1 MTIRYMGTKRHMVH
15 SVRDQILDLHPDGRV
30 VDLFS
35 GMGSVA
41 ESLSDSETP
50 VVTNDA
56 LEFTACFSRAKF
68 TGDRRADE
76 PRAVVQRLRARFIT
90 TRSSIRR
97 EFSEALD
104 IEDRALAGDR
114 ASLMQYMDQA
124 PHFANSADARR
135 RARGAH
141 EASGVAHYRLASLY
155 FSAGYMSLA
164 QAVEVDALRYAID
177 CDAEAGSRD
186 WLVASW
192 LAAVSVLLNAP
203 GHTAQ
208 FLKPNSEAAHARL
221 ARTWRRSIWD
231 EFAEALQRTDQIGT
245 AAWRG
250 SNQVIVSDALDL
262 VQSGH
267 VDHIGVVY
275 ADPPYTKD
283 QYSRYYH
290 LYETLYRYD
299 YPDASGAGRA
309 RSDRFSTGFSL
320 KSSVRASFHD
330 LCRHV
335 ARMKVPLVVSY
346 PTGGLLEQ
354 AGVTFPVIAQQY
366 FRTID
371 SIALEAR
378 HSTMGA
384 SSGSSK
390 KNATENLYVCT
401 GYR

>member
-1 MTIRYMGTKRHMVH
+1 MGTKRHMVH
-15 SVRDQILDLHPDGRV
+15 SVRDQILDLYTDGRV

-68 TGDRRADE
+68 TGARRVDE
-76 PRAVVQRLRARFIT
+76 REAVVKRLRARFVA
-90 TRSSIRR
+90 TRSSIRKD
-97 EFSEALD
+97 FSEAL
-104 IEDRALAGDR
+104 EKEHRALVGDR
-114 ASLMQYMDQA
+114 SSLMKYMERA
-124 PHFANSADARR
+124 PHFANSVGARR
-135 RARGAH
+135 RAQAAH

-155 FSAGYMSLA
+155 FSAGYLSLA

-177 CDAEAGSRD
+177 CDAEPSSRD

-192 LAAVSVLLNAP
+192 LAAVAVLLNAP

-208 FLKPNSEAAHARL
+208 FLKPNSDAAHERL
-221 ARTWRRSIWD
+221 ARTWRRSVWD
-231 EFAEALQRTDQIGT
+231 EFAEALQRTDQVGT

-250 SNQVIVSDALDL
+250 SNQVVVSDALDL
-262 VQSGH
+262 VQSGR
-267 VDHIGVVY
+267 VDRIGVVY

-283 QYSRYYH
+283 QYSRFYH

-335 ARMKVPLVVSY
+335 ARTKVPLVVSY

-354 AGVTFPVIAQQY
+354 AGVTFPEIAQQY
-366 FRTID
+366 FRSID
-371 SIALEAR
+371 STALEAK

-390 KNATENLYVCT
+390 KTATENLYVCT